1 MDPDGQREPSD
12 PGKHLG
18 KAEKQP
24 LSLHCSQP
32 LRTTGK
38 HWGQN
43 KALQL
48 TAASLHASTIYPG
61 FTAPKHTGKE
71 QQGWRE
77 VPVASG
83 RLQPAGLCD
92 VLPTQQSADR
102 STCQRT
108 RCPQPSVETAWIK
121 GTFSRTSWLSPGNSA
136 SGKCTNGPWETE
148 HPVQGQAMADSPCR
162 SCQQ

>member
-1 MDPDGQREPSD
+1 MVSENRQTQESIWERQRNSPFRSTALSHWGQRANV
-12 PGKHLG
+12 G
-18 KAEKQP
+18 
-24 LSLHCSQP
+24 
-32 LRTTGK
+32 
-38 HWGQN
+38 GQN

-71 QQGWRE
+71 QQGWGE
-77 VPVASG
+77 MPIASS
-83 RLQPAGLCD
+83 RLQPEGLRD